1 MSEEK
6 SFEQIIDDSN
16 LEFNMLSNHDEYMNK
31 FHTQFNKIFDK
42 VDNDTLQEPSSVE
55 RSCSM
60 EVEDGNV
67 VKIEICEK
75 REYNFDDDDLSDE
88 FDDVIIDEENI
99 LIYANDPT
107 ERYPEGKYVSPHIAQ
122 QWDEEREKI
131 KQERI
136 ENKPKEDITK

>member
-1 MSEEK
+1 MSKEK

-107 ERYPEGKYVSPHIAQ
+107 ERYPEGKYVSPDIAQ
-122 QWDEEREKI
+122 QWDDEREKI

>member
-1 MSEEK
+1 MSKEK

-16 LEFNMLSNHDEYMNK
+16 LEFNMLSNPNEYMNK

-107 ERYPEGKYVSPHIAQ
+107 ERYPEGKYVSPDIAQ